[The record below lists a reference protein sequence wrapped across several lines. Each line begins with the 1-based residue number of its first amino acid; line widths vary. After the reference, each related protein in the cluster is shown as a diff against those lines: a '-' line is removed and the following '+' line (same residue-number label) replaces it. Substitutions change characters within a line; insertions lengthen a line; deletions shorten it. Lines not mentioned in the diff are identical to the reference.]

1 MPSLERSSEVTTLY
15 EKRGRKYVPYSLAWH
30 YEREGDQMKVG
41 EFRLTY
47 CYSNGGRKYDYA
59 VTPATAPFVAAAMV
73 AREAMEQAI
82 RDKIVD
88 KIVATNH
95 IKSRPYTKK
104 QLAIIERFRKEMS
117 DAGGLLPSWWDQ
129 ASAYEISEA
138 AIKAVQEYKP

>member
-15 EKRGRKYVPYSLAWH
+15 EKRGRKYVPYSLVWH
-30 YEREGDQMKVG
+30 YERDQDQMKVG

-82 RDKIVD
+82 RDKIV
-88 KIVATNH
+88 ATNH

-117 DAGGLLPSWWDQ
+117 DAGGFLPTWWEN
-129 ASAYEISEA
+129 ASVYEISEA

>member
-1 MPSLERSSEVTTLY
+1 MTTLY
-15 EKRGRKYVPYSLAWH
+15 EKRGRKYVPYSLVWH
-30 YEREGDQMKVG
+30 YERDQDQMKVG

-82 RDKIVD
+82 RDKIV
-88 KIVATNH
+88 ATNH

-117 DAGGLLPSWWDQ
+117 DAGGFLPTWWEN
-129 ASAYEISEA
+129 ASVYEISEA

>member
-1 MPSLERSSEVTTLY
+1 MTTLY

-30 YEREGDQMKVG
+30 YERDQDQMKVG

-47 CYSNGGRKYDYA
+47 CYSNGGRKYEYS

-82 RDKIVD
+82 RDKV
-88 KIVATNH
+88 VATNH
-95 IKSRPYTKK
+95 IKSQPYTKK
-104 QLAIIERFRKEMS
+104 QLAIIERFRKEMVA
-117 DAGGLLPSWWDQ
+117 AGGLLPFWWENT
-129 ASAYEISEA
+129 SARDLSAA

>member
-1 MPSLERSSEVTTLY
+1 MNTLY

-30 YEREGDQMKVG
+30 YVRDIGDQMKVG

-82 RDKIVD
+82 RDKV
-88 KIVATNH
+88 VATNH
-95 IKSRPYTKK
+95 IKSQPYTKK

-117 DAGGLLPSWWDQ
+117 DAGGLLPTWWDH

-138 AIKAVQEYKP
+138 AIKAVQEYRP

>member
-1 MPSLERSSEVTTLY
+1 MTTLY
-15 EKRGRKYVPYSLAWH
+15 EKRGRKYVPYSMAWH
-30 YEREGDQMKVG
+30 YDRNGDQMKVG

-47 CYSNGGRKYDYA
+47 CHTGGGRKYDYS
-59 VTPATAPFVAAAMV
+59 VTPATAPFVAAAMI

-82 RDKIVD
+82 RE

-95 IKSRPYTKK
+95 IKTQPYTKK

-117 DAGGLLPSWWDQ
+117 DAGGLLPTWWDH

-138 AIKAVQEYKP
+138 AIKAVQEYRP

>member
-1 MPSLERSSEVTTLY
+1 VTTLY

-30 YEREGDQMKVG
+30 YERDQDQMKVG

-47 CYSNGGRKYDYA
+47 CYSNGGRKYEYS

-82 RDKIVD
+82 RDKV
-88 KIVATNH
+88 VATNH
-95 IKSRPYTKK
+95 IKSQPYTKK
-104 QLAIIERFRKEMS
+104 QLAIIERFRKEMVA
-117 DAGGLLPSWWDQ
+117 AGGLLPFWWENT
-129 ASAYEISEA
+129 SARDLSAA

>member
-1 MPSLERSSEVTTLY
+1 MTTLY
-15 EKRGRKYVPYSLAWH
+15 EKRGRKYAPYSLAWH
-30 YEREGDQMKVG
+30 YERDQDQMKVG

-82 RDKIVD
+82 RDKV
-88 KIVATNH
+88 VATNH
-95 IKSRPYTKK
+95 IKSQPYTKK

-117 DAGGLLPSWWDQ
+117 DAGGLLPTWWENT
-129 ASAYEISEA
+129 SARDLSVA
-138 AIKAVQEYKP
+138 AIKAVQEYRP

>member
-1 MPSLERSSEVTTLY
+1 MTTLY
-15 EKRGRKYVPYSLAWH
+15 EKRGRKYVPYSFNW
-30 YEREGDQMKVG
+30 YENYGDQMKVG
-41 EFRLTY
+41 AFRLTY

-82 RDKIVD
+82 RE

-95 IKSRPYTKK
+95 IKSQPYTKK

-117 DAGGLLPSWWDQ
+117 DAGGLLPTWWEN
-129 ASAYEISEA
+129 ASVYEISEA
-138 AIKAVQEYKP
+138 AIKAVQEYRP